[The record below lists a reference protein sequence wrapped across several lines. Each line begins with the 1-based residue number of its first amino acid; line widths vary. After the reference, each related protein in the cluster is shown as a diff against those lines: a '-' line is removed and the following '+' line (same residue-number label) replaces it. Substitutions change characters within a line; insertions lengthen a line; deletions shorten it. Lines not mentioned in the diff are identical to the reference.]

1 MQRDRLSDGY
11 RENVMDAMNRRDFIR
26 AGSVV
31 GAAAGGMLLARSA
44 QAQDTAP
51 VAVEKDAFV
60 DRIAFGPWM
69 NDTRMKPLPFSG
81 WPPDAFDDV
90 TVESILRV
98 FDLNQ
103 AFGYNIYDIF
113 GLFATYGWPEDFE
126 SAATPERAAR
136 VRTLIA
142 AAHQR
147 GIKIICGMGVY
158 SWGFDEIIKKHP
170 GVAGKDQQYP
180 NEHVMCGSREE
191 SWEWQKKLVDFMM
204 KWEIDGFHLEA
215 ADLGRCTCPECMAKW
230 PANPD
235 YFCEI
240 SARTARYI
248 REKMPNAYIL
258 VTTISWADWNTG
270 FNEHDRD
277 SLVELSKSVDCIFDQ
292 GHHGCYVRPPER
304 KPFIERLKCRF
315 GTSGGLWV
323 YPTYTWDR
331 LQYFLPYPRQTGAHM
346 KELWADGGR
355 GVMYYQGPPNN
366 PGVEINI
373 AFGGQFMCN
382 PGKSVEENLAAVL
395 ERLYKPKSPAAL
407 DKLVGIVR
415 GAEDAYF
422 NSMEWDEKHVYLK
435 DLKLFPGP
443 GELHLSRP
451 ITGLY
456 GTPDYLLEP
465 QLSLE
470 GRKAY
475 NAGLEAVLKD
485 ACAIGNQFGA
495 QDKMDRLQT
504 AMLNTLMMVRTAVS
518 TQQWEEQRAKEKQ
531 KT

>member
-1 MQRDRLSDGY
+1 METMSRRQFMQVSS
-11 RENVMDAMNRRDFIR
+11 
-26 AGSVV
+26 AGSAAL
-31 GAAAGGMLLARSA
+31 GAGLLA
-44 QAQDTAP
+44 QAAP
-51 VAVEKDAFV
+51 ADQPAPAKPGGDAFV

-69 NDTRMKPLPFSG
+69 NDTRMTPLPFAG
-81 WPPDAFDDV
+81 WPPDVFDDV
-90 TVESILRV
+90 TVESIIKT

-113 GLFATYGWPEDFE
+113 GLFATYGWPEDLE

-136 VRTLIA
+136 VRTLVK
-142 AAHQR
+142 AAHDR
-147 GIKIICGMGVY
+147 NIKIICGMGVY

-170 GVAGKDQQYP
+170 EVAGANQQYP
-180 NEHVMCGSREE
+180 NEHVMCGSKED
-191 SWEWQKKLVDFMM
+191 SWKWQQKLVDFML
-204 KWEIDGFHLEA
+204 KWELDGFHLEA
-215 ADLGRCTCPECMAKW
+215 ADLGRCTCPDCMAKW
-230 PANPD
+230 PRNPD

-240 SARTARYI
+240 SSRTAKYI

-270 FNEHDRD
+270 FAEKDKT
-277 SLVELSKSVDCIFDQ
+277 SLVELSGSVDCIFDQ
-292 GHHGCYVRPPER
+292 GHHSCYIRPPER
-304 KPFIERLKCRF
+304 KPFIERLHSRF

-331 LQYFLPYPRQTGAHM
+331 LQWFLPYAKQTGTHM
-346 KELWADGGR
+346 KELFDDGGR
-355 GVMYYQGPPNN
+355 AVMYYQGPPNN

-373 AFGGQFMCN
+373 AFGGQLMCN
-382 PGKSVEENLAAVL
+382 PGKSVEENLAIVL

-407 DKLVGIVR
+407 EKLVSVVR
-415 GAEDAYF
+415 AAEDAYF
-422 NSMEWDEKHVYLK
+422 NNMEWDDKHLYIK
-435 DLKLFPGP
+435 GNKLFPGP

-465 QLSLE
+465 QLTFE

-475 NAGLEAVLKD
+475 NIGLEAALKD
-485 ACAIGNQFGA
+485 AYAIGDQFEA
-495 QDKMDRLQT
+495 REKMVRLQT

-518 TQQWEEQRAKEKQ
+518 TQQWEEQQAKEK
-531 KT
+531 KV